1 MSLPYVIVGTPCFA
15 SQVTAQYARSVLE
28 LQTACYRKGDV
39 GFNALAQWGDALI
52 QRARQDIVARFLSNP
67 TATHLLFADAD
78 VGFEPGQLFRLL
90 DFGVDVAAAPYP
102 DKRGNPAEPGAAPGS
117 GKDWDGSFELLEA
130 VEGGKHRGF
139 ARARRVGMG
148 FTLIRRTVFERMM
161 ERYPQ
166 LRYSGAFTM
175 GDPLAKN
182 PYRYAFFN
190 CGVEGG
196 RYLSEDHA
204 FCNRWT
210 GMGGEIW
217 LDLESRVRHVGP
229 ATFE

>member
-15 SQVTAQYARSVLE
+15 SQVTAQYARSVLK
-28 LQTACYRKGDV
+28 LQMACYRRGDV

-78 VGFEPGQLFRLL
+78 IGFEPEQLFRLL
-90 DFGVDVAAAPYP
+90 DFGVDMAAAPYP
-102 DKRGNPAEPGAAPGS
+102 DKRGKPVGPEN
-117 GKDWDGSFELLEA
+117 GKDWDSSFELLEPP
-130 VEGGKHRGF
+130 VEVQSGGF
-139 ARARRVGMG
+139 ARARRVGLG
-148 FTLIRRTVFERMM
+148 FTLIRRAVFERMM

-166 LRYSGAFTM
+166 LRYSGTFTM
-175 GDPLAKN
+175 GDPLAKS

-190 CGVEGG
+190 CGVEEE

-204 FCNRWT
+204 FCRRWT
-210 GMGGEIW
+210 QMGGEIW
-217 LDLESRVRHVGP
+217 LDLKRRVRHVGP
-229 ATFE
+229 VALE